1 MFREALEEGYCEACN
16 KFGKKI
22 EFGQGLEICM
32 YSQGMYNP
40 MLGEITKVP
49 NPAAIS
55 PVDAKAMEPKVNA
68 KGGK

>member
-32 YSQGMYNP
+32 YSRGMYNS
-40 MLGEITKVP
+40 MLGKITKVP
-49 NPAAIS
+49 NPAILAIG
-55 PVDAKAMEPKVNA
+55 AKAMEPKVNA
-68 KGGK
+68 KGRK